1 MKVQF
6 GDLPD
11 DAQYHL
17 SNATGID
24 FSPWVIKAPRWFSA
38 WARDERGAVAGLFAI
53 EFKYPWE
60 GYVNIVVVDQ
70 RCMTQRALRAI
81 FTAAFSRAVRLT
93 AEIEPH
99 NRKALR
105 QVQRMGFVYEGYRR
119 MGLEGRR
126 DVMCYGMLREDCK
139 YLPGYK
145 GSTVIAEPVLPE
157 YVYERVH

>member
-11 DAQYHL
+11 DAKELMTNVMQ
-17 SNATGID
+17 ID
-24 FSPWVIKAPRWFSA
+24 FTPWVMKAPRWFSA
-38 WARDERGAVAGLFAI
+38 WARDERGLIAGIFTI

-60 GYVNIVVVDQ
+60 GYVNVVVLDH
-70 RCMTQRALRAI
+70 RCMTRRTLRAI
-81 FTAAFSRAVRLT
+81 FTAAFSQAVRLT
-93 AEIEPH
+93 AEVEPH

-119 MGLEGRR
+119 MGLEGSR
-126 DVMCYGMLREDCK
+126 DVLCYGMLKQDCK

-145 GSTVIAEPVLPE
+145 GSTVIAEPVLPA
-157 YVYERVH
+157 YVYERTH